1 VLGFLRRKYN
11 LYVSPNKGL
20 TKKIKN
26 TIYYEPKRLHLFELA
41 FHHKSLNNGDTIYP
55 YSNERLEYL
64 GDAFLSVVVAEY
76 LFHKYPFKDE
86 GFLTKMR
93 SKIVKRKTLNE
104 LANKIGLDVIL
115 ADYAIGTVSKTMA
128 GNAFEA
134 LVGAIYLD
142 MGYRKGKSFII
153 QKFLIEHL
161 DIEELEQKDD
171 NYKSQLLEW
180 SQKTSKMI
188 EFKLVSKSKAQGR
201 DRFRMAVSIDEELI
215 SEGEAFN
222 KKAAE
227 QKAAHQALKRLKVPD
242 DKTP

>member
-1 VLGFLRRKYN
+1 MVGFLRRIYN
-11 LYVSPNKGL
+11 LYLSPNKRL
-20 TKKIKN
+20 TNKIKG
-26 TIYYEPKRLHLFELA
+26 TISYVPKRLHLFELA

-76 LFHKYPFKDE
+76 LFQKYPFKDE

-104 LANKIGLDVIL
+104 LATKIGLDIIL
-115 ADYAIGTVSKTMA
+115 SDYAIGAVSNAMA

-134 LVGAIYLD
+134 FLGAIYLD
-142 MGYRKGKSFII
+142 VGYARAKKFVI
-153 QKFLIEHL
+153 QKILIEHL
-161 DIEELEQKDD
+161 DMEALEKVDD

-180 SQKTSKMI
+180 SQKSNKQI
-188 EFKLVSKSKAQGR
+188 DFKLVSKSKANGR
-201 DRFRMAVSIDEELI
+201 DRFKMSVSIDEKLI

-222 KKAAE
+222 KKSAE
-227 QKAAHQALKRLKVPD
+227 QKAAQLAIKRLSIPIEIE
-242 DKTP
+242 

>member
-1 VLGFLRRKYN
+1 VLGFIRRKYN
-11 LYVSPNKGL
+11 LYLSPNRGL

-26 TIYYEPKRLHLFELA
+26 TIYYEPKRLHLFEMA
-41 FHHKSLNNGDTIYP
+41 FHHKSLNNGDMPYP

-93 SKIVKRKTLNE
+93 SKIVKRKTLND

-115 ADYAIGTVSKTMA
+115 ADYSIGTVSKTMA

-134 LVGAIYLD
+134 LIGAIYLD
-142 MGYRKGKSFII
+142 VGYQSAKSFII
-153 QKFLIEHL
+153 QKILIQHL
-161 DIEELEQKDD
+161 DMEELERRDD

-180 SQKTSKMI
+180 SQKSSKMI

-201 DRFRMAVSIDEELI
+201 DRFKMAVSIDEELI

-227 QKAAHQALKRLKVPD
+227 QKAAEMALKRLKIPIEN
-242 DKTP
+242 

>member
-1 VLGFLRRKYN
+1 
-11 LYVSPNKGL
+11 
-20 TKKIKN
+20 
-26 TIYYEPKRLHLFELA
+26 LA

-76 LFHKYPFKDE
+76 LFQKYPFKDE

-104 LANKIGLDVIL
+104 LATKIGLDIIL
-115 ADYAIGTVSKTMA
+115 SDYAIGAVSNAMA

-134 LVGAIYLD
+134 FLGAIYLD
-142 MGYRKGKSFII
+142 VGYARAKKFVI
-153 QKFLIEHL
+153 QKILIEHL
-161 DIEELEQKDD
+161 DMEALEKVDD

-180 SQKTSKMI
+180 SQKSNKQI
-188 EFKLVSKSKAQGR
+188 DFKLVSKSKANGR
-201 DRFRMAVSIDEELI
+201 DRFKMSVSIDEKLI

-222 KKAAE
+222 KKSAE
-227 QKAAHQALKRLKVPD
+227 QKAAQIAIKRLSIPIEIE
-242 DKTP
+242 

>member
-1 VLGFLRRKYN
+1 MLAILKKKYN
-11 LYVSPNKGL
+11 LYLSPNKGL

-41 FHHKSLNNGDTIYP
+41 FHHKSMNHDGNVYP
-55 YSNERLEYL
+55 FSNERLEYL

-76 LFHKYPFKDE
+76 LFQKYPFRDE

-115 ADYAIGTVSKTMA
+115 ADYAIGTVSNTMA

-134 LVGAIYLD
+134 LIGAIYLD
-142 MGYRKGKSFII
+142 VGYNKAKKFII
-153 QKFLIEHL
+153 QKILIEHL
-161 DIEELEQKDD
+161 DMEELENLDD

-180 SQKTSKMI
+180 SQKSNKMI
-188 EFKLVSKSKAQGR
+188 EFKLISKSKVQGR
-201 DRFRMAVSIDEELI
+201 DLFKMAAIIDNKLI

-222 KKAAE
+222 KKSAE
-227 QKAAHQALKRLKVPD
+227 QKAAQFAMHKLKINSNN
-242 DKTP
+242 

>member
-1 VLGFLRRKYN
+1 MIVLGFLRKKYN
-11 LYVSPNKGL
+11 LYFSSNKGL

-41 FHHKSLNNGDTIYP
+41 FHHKSLNNGETIYP

-76 LFHKYPFKDE
+76 LFQKYPFKDE

-115 ADYAIGTVSKTMA
+115 ADYSIGGVSKTMA

-134 LVGAIYLD
+134 LIGAIYLD
-142 MGYRKGKSFII
+142 IGYVKAKNFII
-153 QKFLIEHL
+153 QKILIEHL
-161 DIEELEQKDD
+161 DMDELEHTDD

-180 SQKTSKMI
+180 SQKSSKMI
-188 EFKLVSKSKAQGR
+188 EFKLVEKSKTHGR
-201 DRFRMAVSIDEELI
+201 DKFKMAVSINEKLI

-227 QKAAHQALKRLKVPD
+227 QKAAQIALKRLKIPMEN
-242 DKTP
+242 

>member
-1 VLGFLRRKYN
+1 MLRYLKKKYN
-11 LYVSPNKGL
+11 LYLSPNKGL

-26 TIYYEPKRLHLFELA
+26 TIYYEPRRLHLFELA
-41 FHHKSLNNGDTIYP
+41 FHHKSMNNGETVYP

-64 GDAFLSVVVAEY
+64 GDAFLSLVVAEY

-104 LANKIGLDVIL
+104 LANKMGLDVIL
-115 ADYAIGTVSKTMA
+115 ADYSVGTVSKTMA

-134 LVGAIYLD
+134 LIGAIYLD
-142 MGYRKGKSFII
+142 MGYNRAKNFII
-153 QKFLIEHL
+153 QKILIEHL
-161 DIEELEQKDD
+161 DMEELEKKDD

-180 SQKTSKMI
+180 SQKSSKMI
-188 EFKLVSKSKAQGR
+188 EFKLVSKSKSNGR
-201 DRFRMAVSIDEELI
+201 DRFKMAVSIDEKLI

-227 QKAAHQALKRLKVPD
+227 QKAAQLALKRLKVPID
-242 DKTP
+242 N